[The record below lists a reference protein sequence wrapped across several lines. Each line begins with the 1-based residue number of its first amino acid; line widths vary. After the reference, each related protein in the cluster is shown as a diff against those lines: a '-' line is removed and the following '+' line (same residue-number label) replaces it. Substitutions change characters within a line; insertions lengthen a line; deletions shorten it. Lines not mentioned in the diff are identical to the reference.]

1 VREKQGERNR
11 ARETGREKQGERNR
25 ARETGREQ
33 GYQYIRR
40 CEIDYLNECF
50 NVRTVAAGVHFLPW
64 VLPLAVMAR
73 VVSPAC
79 STTVPLVESLQSMDI
94 SYILGYT
101 KDMDCS
107 KGMFINW
114 PMMKARWS
122 KGIWRE
128 QNENRTRT
136 EPRTEPRTE
145 TRTETRTRTRRG
157 KTEREQKR
165 EQNENEKR
173 KNRTRTERT
182 TKGIRILD
190 GVVK

>member
-1 VREKQGERNR
+1 MRNS
-11 ARETGREKQGERNR
+11 ARETGREKQGENR
-25 ARETGREQ
+25 DISTFDGVKLTTSTNA
-33 GYQYIRR
+33 
-40 CEIDYLNECF
+40 
-50 NVRTVAAGVHFLPW
+50 VRTVAAVGVHFLPW

-128 QNENRTRT
+128 Q
-136 EPRTEPRTE
+136 
-145 TRTETRTRTRRG
+145 
-157 KTEREQKR
+157 KR
-165 EQNENEKR
+165 EQNEKR
-173 KNRTRTERT
+173 KNRTRTKRT